1 MQVQREAF
9 MVELVTRDFQLE
21 TESIEAVEIL
31 FNFEQ
36 VKGYA
41 VAAGLAELHEA
52 QRVLMVYKLFG
63 NAWQEVLELTEDAL
77 EY

>member
-1 MQVQREAF
+1 MQVQREAL
-9 MVELVTRDFQLE
+9 MVEVVTRDFQLE

-41 VAAGLAELHEA
+41 VSAGVAELYEA

-63 NAWQEVLELTEDAL
+63 NEWQEVLELTEDDL